1 LPNQTMT
8 IGIKI
13 VYGWKSSVET
23 AAGKEAATRRKSH
36 RRSNTPG
43 TQSKEKRK
51 ARTKKTTT
59 RKKRKAPDEEEDY
72 EDDEKDVVSP
82 GAALDTFKVKNMYQ
96 EERLKPPTRAELQGF
111 TWDDK
116 NTLQQVRKKLDDTL
130 SQLLLLEQRGAPF
143 LLKTFVFGPLY
154 LKLRLSRA
162 KRKSSSDGHWYETVD
177 VVLLGIDSSVQRQG
191 HGRRL
196 LQELAAALQ
205 RKRKLERHR
214 VYYESALGGG
224 MVFLQ
229 RLIKEGLF
237 EPLLA
242 ESNSAL
248 SAPGLGQVAEKPGHP
263 PASPRKEKTPR
274 ATASQ
279 KEEESGGG
287 GRSLKPPGTF
297 SSLLEGV

>member
-1 LPNQTMT
+1 MLAEPDHDDRHKN
-8 IGIKI
+8 
-13 VYGWKSSVET
+13 SVRMEKQCRNCGRKGSRDKEEEPPPVKY
-23 AAGKEAATRRKSH
+23 ARHSEQGKEEG
-36 RRSNTPG
+36 PDEEDYYEEEDEG
-43 TQSKEKRK
+43 T
-51 ARTKKTTT
+51 
-59 RKKRKAPDEEEDY
+59 DEEEDY

-287 GRSLKPPGTF
+287 GALSEAPWHLQ
-297 SSLLEGV
+297 